1 MNEKHVNE
9 SNDTPSRE
17 ELIIRG
23 LSVKNVFDFEN
34 AFYWFSHP
42 TRINK
47 LLAQYEIY
55 KTIIGIPGDVF
66 ELGVFKAASLIRL
79 AAFRNTLENDYS
91 RKIVGFD
98 AFGKFPTENLSMKS
112 DLDFVNQFE
121 GVGGQGLTI
130 DEVEKVLK
138 HKSFNHIQLRKG
150 NIFKTLPLFL
160 EENPATRLAM
170 LHLDMDVKEPT
181 SFALDLLYERIVPG
195 GVIVV
200 DDYNA
205 VEGATQAVDDFLQKT
220 GLKIEKDPF
229 YVLPSYIRKR

>member
-1 MNEKHVNE
+1 MNLNKKNE
-9 SNDTPSRE
+9 SQDNLEPE
-17 ELIIRG
+17 ELTVRG
-23 LSVKNVFDFEN
+23 LHAKNVFDFEN

-55 KTIIGIPGDVF
+55 KTIVGIPGDIF

-79 AAFRNTLENDYS
+79 AAFRNVLENDFS

-98 AFGKFPTENLSMKS
+98 AFGKFPTENLSMKT

-121 GVGGQGLTI
+121 GIGGEGLAI
-130 DEVEKVLK
+130 DEIEKILK
-138 HKSFNHIQLRKG
+138 HKSFNHIELNKG
-150 NIFKTLPLFL
+150 NIFVTLPLFL
-160 EENPATRLAM
+160 EKYPATRLAM

-181 SFALDLLYERIVPG
+181 SFALDLLYDRIVKG

-205 VEGATQAVDDFLQKT
+205 VEGATQAVDDFLART

-229 YVLPSYIRKR
+229 YVLPSYIRKL